1 MGREEWLKRLRAKG
15 QRAAQPTPRE
25 RAVDA
30 PEPGSPGSAVPAARH
45 RPPPAT
51 AVPWGVRV
59 AAEAGWRLLVIAAT
73 LWVLVQAISAVRV
86 LVLAFVASLLITAL
100 LQSTVARLHRHGV
113 SQGLATAIT
122 ALLGFALLGLVGWF
136 VVWQVMTNLAELSSR
151 LQDGIEDAKRWLLN
165 SPFHVTEAQI
175 DDLTRMLRD
184 GIGSSREQLADA
196 GLQGV
201 TVVLELLTG
210 SLLALFSTLFLLY
223 DGPRIWRWS
232 LKFAPAPARPALA
245 GAGPRAWDTLTAYV
259 HGTLI
264 VAFIDAVCIG
274 LGIYILGVPLAVP
287 LAVVVFAGAFI
298 PLVGAVVSGL
308 LAVVVAFVANGVF
321 TALLVLIIVLG
332 VQQLEGHILQP
343 FILGR
348 AVRVHPLAV
357 IFSVTAGG
365 LVAGIGGAV
374 VAVPLVAVAN
384 TVAGYLLNRPAEPQ
398 PGTAGP
404 GHRADGP

>member
-1 MGREEWLKRLRAKG
+1 MGRETWLKRLRAK
-15 QRAAQPTPRE
+15 AHKTAQPPSQE
-25 RAVDA
+25 RAVDP
-30 PEPGSPGSAVPAARH
+30 PEPASPPPSRVASAGAR
-45 RPPPAT
+45 PQPAT

-113 SQGLATAIT
+113 SQGLATAMT

-136 VVWQVMTNLAELSSR
+136 VVWQVMTNLAELSAR
-151 LQDGIEDAKRWLLN
+151 LQDGIDDAKRWLLN

-175 DDLTRMLRD
+175 DDFTRMLRD

-210 SLLALFSTLFLLY
+210 CLLTLFSTLFLLY
-223 DGPRIWRWS
+223 DGPRIWRWC

-259 HGTLI
+259 HGTLV
-264 VAFIDAVCIG
+264 VALIDAVCIG
-274 LGIYILGVPLAVP
+274 LGIYILGVPLALP

-308 LAVVVAFVANGVF
+308 LAVIVAFVANGVV
-321 TALLVLIIVLG
+321 TALLVLIVVLG

-384 TVAGYLLNRPAEPQ
+384 TVAGYLLNRPADPP
-398 PGTAGP
+398 PGTADAGAP
-404 GHRADGP
+404 G